1 MRVTRRIVVTGR
13 VQGVWYRGW
22 TLQQAQAIGL
32 GGWVSNCLDGSVEI
46 VAAGPEH
53 GLAELIARCR
63 RGPPAAR
70 VDQVSVE
77 DYDGNVADK
86 FVVDPSRK

>member
-1 MRVTRRIVVTGR
+1 MRVRRRIVVTGR

-22 TLQQAQAIGL
+22 TEQQAQAIGL
-32 GGWVSNCLDGSVEI
+32 GGWVRNRQDGSVEI
-46 VAAGPEH
+46 VVAGPEQSV
-53 GLAELIARCR
+53 AELIARCR
-63 RGPPAAR
+63 QGPPAAR

-77 DYDGNVADK
+77 DYDGDVADN